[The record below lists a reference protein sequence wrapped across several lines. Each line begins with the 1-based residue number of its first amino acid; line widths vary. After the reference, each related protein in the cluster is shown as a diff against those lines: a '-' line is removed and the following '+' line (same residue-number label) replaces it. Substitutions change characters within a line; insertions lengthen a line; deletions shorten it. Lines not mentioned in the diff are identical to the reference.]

1 MNDRLEHL
9 KATLARG
16 IESTGIN
23 GGVWMFGD
31 ECQDLLDIL
40 NGLNDDACPR
50 CGGETD
56 IPGGICA
63 DCDANML
70 RSDMGV

>member
-1 MNDRLEHL
+1 MNQEEFDQLKDILE
-9 KATLARG
+9 RG
-16 IESTGIN
+16 SKGGI
-23 GGVWMFGD
+23 WLFED
-31 ECQDLLDIL
+31 ECQVLHAIIS
-40 NGLNDDACPR
+40 NVTVDDACPR